1 MDVQLCLFSIEG
13 HTLLLI
19 RPTLCF
25 IRRYCTHQP
34 LVETTVKIYLLY
46 SPRHPGTT
54 QSMTPPSPTTRSTQ
68 SVVDV
73 PVPAD
78 GSFKDLDVV
87 GQVLSILVNLSK
99 SNPAFAAASLT
110 AGTAA
115 LGRMGSLAYTKDPS

>member
-1 MDVQLCLFSIEG
+1 
-13 HTLLLI
+13 
-19 RPTLCF
+19 
-25 IRRYCTHQP
+25 
-34 LVETTVKIYLLY
+34 
-46 SPRHPGTT
+46 
-54 QSMTPPSPTTRSTQ
+54 MTPPSPTTRSTQ

-115 LGRMGSLAYTKDPS
+115 LGRMGS